1 MIPEKILPF
10 FLTTREREKYGSVY
24 TEGSLSCCGGDC
36 FGVDIWAE
44 VMSGRIFSMYL
55 TEKNHRLVLG
65 ARCRS
70 CGKSISL
77 FDSGRDGYD
86 ACSPAQEEAPPL
98 RPLACKKCGK
108 ADFSLLL
115 RYEYPPMEDLEFLN
129 LPDPSNRFTWI
140 QATLRCKCCGAVYKN
155 FLDWETG

>member
-1 MIPEKILPF
+1 MIPKRILPF
-10 FLTTREREKYGSVY
+10 FQTTREREKDGSVY
-24 TEGSLSCCGGDC
+24 TEVSLSCCGGDC

-44 VMSGRIFSMYL
+44 VKSGRISPMYL
-55 TEKNHRLVLG
+55 TEKNHRLLLG
-65 ARCRS
+65 ARCRR
-70 CGKSISL
+70 CGKFILL
-77 FDSGRDGYD
+77 FDSSRDGYD
-86 ACSPAQEEAPPL
+86 ACSPAPEEAPPL
-98 RPLACKKCGK
+98 HPLACKKCGG

-115 RYEYPPMEDLEFLN
+115 RYESPPVEELEFLN

>member
-55 TEKNHRLVLG
+55 TEKNHRLVFG

-98 RPLACKKCGK
+98 RPLACKNAEKRIFPFCSGMNTHQWK
-108 ADFSLLL
+108 I
-115 RYEYPPMEDLEFLN
+115 
-129 LPDPSNRFTWI
+129 W
-140 QATLRCKCCGAVYKN
+140 N
-155 FLDWETG
+155 F